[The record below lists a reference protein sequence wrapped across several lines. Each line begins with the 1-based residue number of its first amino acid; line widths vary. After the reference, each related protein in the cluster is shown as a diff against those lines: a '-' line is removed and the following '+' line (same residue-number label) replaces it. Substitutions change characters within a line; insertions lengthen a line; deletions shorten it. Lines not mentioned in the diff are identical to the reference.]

1 MKDGFSNESEWCNK
15 LHDPEMIQYPNEGDN
30 ATTTTLCQSNID
42 FYAMQYSLIANAAIL
57 GVGGTFFLL
66 AAIWIVQ
73 DKARVDKA
81 TAAES
86 GCSETSTDE
95 IRSPAA

>member
-1 MKDGFSNESEWCNK
+1 
-15 LHDPEMIQYPNEGDN
+15 MIFNPNEEDN
-30 ATTTTLCQSNID
+30 TTAITLCQANID

-57 GVGGTFFLL
+57 GVGGMFFLL

-81 TAAES
+81 AAAES
-86 GCSETSTDE
+86 GYSETSTDE

>member
-1 MKDGFSNESEWCNK
+1 
-15 LHDPEMIQYPNEGDN
+15 
-30 ATTTTLCQSNID
+30 
-42 FYAMQYSLIANAAIL
+42 MQYSLIANAAIL
-57 GVGGTFFLL
+57 GVGGAFFLL

-81 TAAES
+81 AVAES